1 LARALAA
8 SPDRSDALVAGVQLI
23 REMFQA
29 ESAIYLPGENGL
41 EPQPVSTFMPNEK
54 EESVAAWAFQKKQ
67 PAGLTTDTLPES
79 SALHLPLVAA
89 DRAEGVLAVRLRG
102 PLSLEQREL
111 LDGFVAQLALFLHK
125 ERALHENRAA
135 QLAAQSQKF
144 QKTLFDCVSH
154 ELKTPLAA
162 ISAILQQPSPDRAE
176 LLQATRRLTNTVENL
191 LDATRLESGLLQPVR
206 EWCDPGEI
214 LREAMQ
220 QVAFENHPL
229 QLSIADSLPH
239 VSIDARLMIQA
250 LTAILTNATIYSP
263 PNEPIEAAVHVD
275 GRSIVFTVADHG
287 AGLQQGEE
295 GKVFE
300 KFYRGAGKPPGG
312 LGLGLSIA
320 RRLVE
325 AHGGVITAQN
335 RPGGGARFTIRLP
348 IDKPMQLPPE
358 AAA

>member
-1 LARALAA
+1 
-8 SPDRSDALVAGVQLI
+8 
-23 REMFQA
+23 
-29 ESAIYLPGENGL
+29 
-41 EPQPVSTFMPNEK
+41 
-54 EESVAAWAFQKKQ
+54 
-67 PAGLTTDTLPES
+67 
-79 SALHLPLVAA
+79 
-89 DRAEGVLAVRLRG
+89 
-102 PLSLEQREL
+102 
-111 LDGFVAQLALFLHK
+111 
-125 ERALHENRAA
+125 
-135 QLAAQSQKF
+135 
-144 QKTLFDCVSH
+144 
-154 ELKTPLAA
+154 
-162 ISAILQQPSPDRAE
+162 
-176 LLQATRRLTNTVENL
+176 
-191 LDATRLESGLLQPVR
+191 
-206 EWCDPGEI
+206 
-214 LREAMQ
+214 
-220 QVAFENHPL
+220 
-229 QLSIADSLPH
+229 
-239 VSIDARLMIQA
+239 

-275 GRSIVFTVADHG
+275 DRSIVFTVVDHG